1 MNAHAAILQALY
13 ARAHSGEGAGI
24 AVSLFDGLADWMAVP
39 LLHHDYGGKAPGRV
53 GLAHPSIAPYGE
65 FRLPGGRSVVISVQ
79 NQREWRSLCQL
90 IDREAMADDPRFADN
105 PSRCAHRAELDL
117 AIEEGLALRDPDT
130 VAVHRKEHR

>member
-1 MNAHAAILQALY
+1 
-13 ARAHSGEGAGI
+13 
-24 AVSLFDGLADWMAVP
+24 MAVP

-105 PSRCAHRAELDL
+105 LSSCAHRAELDL
-117 AIEEGLALRDPDT
+117 AIEEALAMLDPDT
-130 VAVHRKEHR
+130 VAVSLKAAGIAFGFINSVAEFSSHPQLRRVTVGAPTEIGRA